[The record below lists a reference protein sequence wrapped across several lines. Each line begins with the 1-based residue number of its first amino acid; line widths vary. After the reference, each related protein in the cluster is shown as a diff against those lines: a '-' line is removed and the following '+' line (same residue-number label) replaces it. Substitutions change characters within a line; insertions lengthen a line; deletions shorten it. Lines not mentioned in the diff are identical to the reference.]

1 MGAADFLAAL
11 DPRPDTCFVIE
22 TYTDGPKGTS
32 KALSDPL
39 SGQWSGLT
47 KAEVLALVP
56 ELTRRNETGAG
67 VFVAVNEFNGPR
79 RKANIKRVRGIHADF
94 DGVAIGQLINAFKAV
109 PATILVQSSPG
120 KFHGYWLL
128 SDGEMMDSPTTEAIN
143 KRLVKDYGADPA
155 ASDCSRLL
163 RLPGFKHMKNRGV
176 GNTPTVQ
183 LLKVTGRRYTAE
195 QLKLAFPPDAA
206 VRHQALF
213 PEPSSAFPVNPVTV
227 AQLAEQCAQDEP
239 LLWKGTWQQ
248 RFPSQ
253 SEADMAL
260 AGSIARRAVQADI
273 PEQERINIL
282 EAVFSQSGLGARDKW
297 QTRPD
302 YRARTLNA
310 AFTQLQ
316 SVTQGAPALAVDEQH
331 GDVLNGR
338 AFSRLWRNKLK
349 YVPSVGKWLKWTGG

>member
-1 MGAADFLAAL
+1 MGTAEFLAVL
-11 DPRPDTCFVIE
+11 DPRPDARFVIE
-22 TYTDGPKGTS
+22 TYTDAPKGS
-32 KALSDPL
+32 NKASPDPL
-39 SGQWSGLT
+39 SGQWPGST
-47 KAEVLALVP
+47 QAEVLALIP
-56 ELTRRNETGAG
+56 ELARRNETGAG
-67 VFVAVNEFNGPR
+67 VFVAVNEFNGSR

-94 DGVAIGQLINAFKAV
+94 DGADIGLLAAAFKAV
-109 PATILVQSSPG
+109 PPTILVESSPS
-120 KFHGYWLL
+120 KFHGYWLT
-128 SDGEMMDSPTTEAIN
+128 SDGEVMDPETAEAIN
-143 KRLVKDYGADPA
+143 KRMVKDHGADPA
-155 ASDCSRLL
+155 AIDCSRLL
-163 RLPGFKHMKNRGV
+163 RLPGFRHMKNRAADS
-176 GNTPTVQ
+176 TPTVR
-183 LLKVTGRRYTAE
+183 LLKVTGRRYTVDE
-195 QLKLAFPPDAA
+195 LKVAYPPVATIK
-206 VRHQALF
+206 HQTT
-213 PEPSSAFPVNPVTV
+213 PITPSSAMPANNPTV

-239 LLWKGTWQQ
+239 LLWQGSWQQ

-260 AGSIARRAVQADI
+260 AGCIARRAVQADI

-282 EAVFSQSGLGARDKW
+282 EAVFSQSGLGTRDKW

-349 YVPSVGKWLKWTGG
+349 YVPSAGKWLKWSGV